1 MARVEAMSNRTESE
15 KHQIVEGLA
24 ISLEEHATV
33 DRRPATEEIF
43 FRKAV
48 EHLRLSQELEQ
59 SGKERAEVFAEAAIS
74 IILAV
79 ASSEIYINQVII
91 DLNRQEPA
99 VKLRRLKSAKSVAK
113 FDEWYRSVF
122 SGQSRRRPSLKDKFK
137 VMKSLLSEDKYDDRT
152 EPLKPFICA
161 IKTRND
167 LVHMKQEWNKGDF
180 DSQGIWVPDLFKEV
194 TATRAREVVSA
205 IQMLIK
211 DFHPLVSRELPTTFN
226 VDL

>member
-1 MARVEAMSNRTESE
+1 MSNRTEGK
-15 KHQIVEGLA
+15 KHHIREDLA
-24 ISLEEHATV
+24 ISIEEKVTV

-48 EHLRLSQELEQ
+48 EHLRLAQRLEQ
-59 SGKERAEVFAEAAIS
+59 SGEEHAEVFAEAAIS

-79 ASSEIYINQVII
+79 ASAEIYINQVIL
-91 DLNRQEPA
+91 DLSRQEWA
-99 VKLRRLKSAKSVAK
+99 MKLKRLKSTAAIAEFDKWSQSVL
-113 FDEWYRSVF
+113 S
-122 SGQSRRRPSLKDKFK
+122 SQSRKRPSLKDKIK
-137 VMKSLLSEDKYDDRT
+137 MMKSLLSEDRYDEST
-152 EPLKPFICA
+152 EPLKSFIGA

-194 TATRAREVVSA
+194 TATRARDVVSA
-205 IQMLIK
+205 VQMLIK
-211 DFHPLVSRELPTTFN
+211 DFHPLVSRELWTTFN